1 MRIVVMSDT
10 HGETN
15 SIDQVRHAVGAVDFV
30 FHCGDSELDTQHE
43 SLQEA
48 FVVGG
53 NCDWDSSFPSE
64 VYTEVNGVKVLMTH
78 GHLWQVKSTLMP
90 LSYRAQEVG
99 VDVVLF
105 GHSHLLGAEMIDGIL
120 FVNPGSLELPRGRK
134 EKSYVIIEKLSEKW
148 VVTFFS
154 IDHKEL
160 EQTIFTITEK

>member
-15 SIDQVRHAVGAVDFV
+15 SIDQVRHAVGPVDAV

-43 SLQEA
+43 SLQDA

-53 NCDWDSSFPSE
+53 NCDWDSSYSAE
-64 VYTEVNGVKVLMTH
+64 VFTEVNGVKVFMTH

-90 LSYRAQEVG
+90 LSTRAQELG
-99 VDVVLF
+99 ADVVLF
-105 GHSHLLGAEMIDGIL
+105 GHTHLLGAELIGNTL

-134 EKSYVIIEKLSEKW
+134 EKSYAIIEKSQLKW
-148 VVTFFS
+148 MVTFFS
-154 IDHKEL
+154 DVHKQL
-160 EQTIFTITEK
+160 EQQVFSIV

>member
-15 SIDQVRHAVGAVDFV
+15 SIDQVRHAVGPVDAV

-43 SLQEA
+43 SLQGA

-53 NCDWDSSFPSE
+53 NCDWDSSYSAE
-64 VYTEVNGVKVLMTH
+64 VFTEVNGVKVFMAH
-78 GHLWQVKSTLMP
+78 GHLWQVKSTMLP

-99 VDVVLF
+99 ANVVLF
-105 GHSHLLGAEMIDGIL
+105 GHSHVLGAELIDGML

-134 EKSYVIIEKLSEKW
+134 EKSYAIIEKTPFEW

-154 IDHKEL
+154 NKHKEL
-160 EQTIFTITEK
+160 EQKKFAISEK

>member
-15 SIDQVRHAVGAVDFV
+15 SIDQVRHAVGPVDAV

-43 SLQEA
+43 SLQDA

-53 NCDWDSSFPSE
+53 NCDWDSSFSDE
-64 VYTEVNGVKVLMTH
+64 VFTEISGVKVLMAH
-78 GHLWQVKSTLMP
+78 GHLWQVKSTLML

-99 VDVVLF
+99 ADVVLF
-105 GHSHLLGAEMIDGIL
+105 GHSHLLGVEVIDGML

-134 EKSYVIIEKLSEKW
+134 EKSYVIIEKSPFEW

-154 IDHKEL
+154 NAHKVL
-160 EQTIFTITEK
+160 EQKKFSINEK

>member
-15 SIDQVRHAVGAVDFV
+15 SIDQVRHAVGPIDAV

-43 SLQEA
+43 SLQGA

-53 NCDWDSSFPSE
+53 NCDWDSSYSSE
-64 VYTEVNGVKVLMTH
+64 VFAEVDGVNIFMTH
-78 GHLWQVKSTLMP
+78 GHLSQVKSTMLP

-99 VDVVLF
+99 ADVVLF
-105 GHSHLLGAEMIDGIL
+105 GHSHVLGTELIDGML
-120 FVNPGSLELPRGRK
+120 FVNPGSLELPRDRT
-134 EKSYVIIEKLSEKW
+134 EKSYAIIEKSALQW

-154 IDHKEL
+154 NEHVEL
-160 EQTIFTITEK
+160 EQKKFSINEK

>member
-15 SIDQVRHAVGAVDFV
+15 SIDQVRHAVSTVDAV
-30 FHCGDSELDTQHE
+30 FHCGDSELDKQHE
-43 SLQEA
+43 SLQDA

-53 NCDWDSSFPSE
+53 NCDWDSSFPAE
-64 VYTEVNGVKVLMTH
+64 VFTEVNGVKVLMTH
-78 GHLWQVKSTLMP
+78 GHLWQVKSTMMP

-99 VDVVLF
+99 ADVVLF
-105 GHSHLLGAEMIDGIL
+105 GHSHLLGAELIDGIL

-134 EKSYVIIEKLSEKW
+134 EKSYAIIEKLPSEW

-154 IDHKEL
+154 NKHKEL
-160 EQTIFTITEK
+160 EQKKFSFTEK